1 MDTTM
6 KVWDVRNKT
15 CIQTYTG
22 HEKEV
27 TCVRFS
33 PDGRWVA
40 SASKD
45 GQMFIWDLVAG
56 KLLNNI
62 KIGPSFLTS
71 FEFNPAEFLLAG
83 ITSNRTIKFWDM
95 ENFTCIG
102 TSSAE
107 TSAVR
112 ALSFNRDGS
121 ALCTATSDT
130 FRVLGW
136 DPAVT
141 SKASSLVGWDRVME
155 IKVDEHNTAVCGSI
169 ISNFVSIWAVDIQNA
184 LSNKGVV
191 DTQAAA
197 NPSVRGGAPA
207 AVRAERKEV
216 ARVED
221 KEVPA
226 AVDSKALAAGK
237 APEVTWES
245 GHNAKDMAA
254 TIGESFDARRRQK
267 EASSGAT
274 AVAEAKAVAPTEIE
288 SLLPPSNFAARPTT
302 KHAPSEASRAPRTAD
317 PVSARAD
324 AGAASSHLSVVGSGQ
339 SKARATRSS
348 AAVEDVSYESI
359 AQEESRKSEDVF
371 DKVIN
376 QEGRTFMA
384 LMNQRLS
391 AVTVLRKY
399 WDKGDM
405 DELVNH
411 LLNMQLVA
419 QQDPKLFFAAGDF
432 FNSIEL
438 RGHGMSLDI
447 CTKLLPI
454 MEGMVNTSL
463 EHLVLSS
470 LKAVGTICEVFG
482 ELIRQTRS
490 VLVAGGV
497 DISREDRLRKCNL
510 CHVVL
515 ARIKARADGLKL
527 AYKKSRNAKA
537 FDAVDKA
544 VTMLDNVV

>member
-83 ITSNRTIKFWDM
+83 ISSNRTVKFWDM

-136 DPAVT
+136 DPAVV
-141 SKASSLVGWDRVME
+141 SKANSLVGWDRVME
-155 IKVDEHNTAVCGSI
+155 IRVDEHSTAICGSI
-169 ISNFVSIWAVDIQNA
+169 ISNFVSIWTVDIQNA
-184 LSNKGVV
+184 LSSKGVV
-191 DTQAAA
+191 DTQAVA
-197 NPSVRGGAPA
+197 NPSVRNSTTS
-207 AVRAERKEV
+207 AVRSERKE
-216 ARVED
+216 RTRGGEEKD
-221 KEVPA
+221 TPA
-226 AVDSKALAAGK
+226 SADLKAEAAGK

-267 EASSGAT
+267 EAAT
-274 AVAEAKAVAPTEIE
+274 GVNTVAEAKSVASNEIE
-288 SLLPPSNFAARPTT
+288 GLLPPSNFAARPST
-302 KHAPSEASRAPRTAD
+302 KHAASTSSSRAPAN
-317 PVSARAD
+317 ARAD
-324 AGAASSHLSVVGSGQ
+324 AAGGAPGQLSVVGSGQ
-339 SKARATRSS
+339 SKSRATKNS
-348 AAVEDVSYESI
+348 VVMEDVSYESI
-359 AQEESRKSEDVF
+359 AQEESRKSEDMF
-371 DKVIN
+371 ERVIN
-376 QEGRTFMA
+376 QEGRTFIT

-391 AVTVLRKY
+391 ALTVLRKY
-399 WDKGDM
+399 WEKGDM
-405 DELVNH
+405 DELVSH

-432 FNSIEL
+432 FSSIEL

-447 CTKLLPI
+447 CTKILPI
-454 MEGMVNTSL
+454 LEGMVNTSL

-515 ARIKARADGLKL
+515 ARIKARADGLKM

-544 VTMLDNVV
+544 VTILDNVV